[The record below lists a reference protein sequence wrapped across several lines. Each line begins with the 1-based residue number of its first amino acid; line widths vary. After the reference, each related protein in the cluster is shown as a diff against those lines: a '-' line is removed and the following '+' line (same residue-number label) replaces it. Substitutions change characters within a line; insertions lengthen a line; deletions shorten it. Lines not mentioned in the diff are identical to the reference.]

1 MCEIPA
7 LSQSDYSSN
16 YDYSK
21 QISQHMPQL
30 SSDQLEY
37 SSSEDILTSDLQ
49 GFLDHSP
56 DYSSNYNY
64 SKQISQHMLQ
74 LSSDQLEYSSSKDIL
89 TSDLQGFLDHSVQ
102 WQDSFMFDVQTI
114 DTIRNDM
121 FYISTSEANKD
132 GDYLEIVFDLEFH
145 SWEQLDRHVQIY
157 AKQNGFVSIIIGSES
172 DDIT

>member
-7 LSQSDYSSN
+7 LSQPDYSLN

-56 DYSSNYNY
+56 DYSSNYDY
-64 SKQISQHMLQ
+64 SKQISQHMPQ
-74 LSSDQLEYSSSKDIL
+74 LSSDQLEYSSSEDIL
-89 TSDLQGFLDHSVQ
+89 TSDLQGFLDHSMQ
-102 WQDSFMFDVQTI
+102 WQDLFMSDVQTI
-114 DTIRNDM
+114 NTIRNDM
-121 FYISTSEANKD
+121 SYISASKANKD
-132 GDYLEIVFDLEFH
+132 SDHLEIVSDSEFH
-145 SWEQLDRHVQIY
+145 SWEQLDRHI
-157 AKQNGFVSIIIGSES
+157 
-172 DDIT
+172 